1 MVAIAIILI
10 PPIFINCVNHKARAR
25 EARENSEQFLFLT
38 LFYFYVSCLTA
49 FLHINNTQ

>member
-25 EARENSEQFLFLT
+25 EARENSEQFLFLI